1 MIKRDPIAEPRSGD
15 VLETN
20 GRRYLVVKRTLLRV
34 SFTSGYKT
42 TAVSLAD
49 WIAMFPRGSSKVVKR
64 G

>member
-1 MIKRDPIAEPRSGD
+1 MIKRDPIAEPKAGD
-15 VLETN
+15 VLETD

-49 WIAMFPRGSSKVVKR
+49 
-64 G
+64 